1 MLRLIL
7 TISLIATCLSAP
19 SFVSPALAD
28 QIIGRW
34 CPENGGRSLS
44 IKADDDVSFNGK
56 AVQANVS
63 RHRIEFDMPAG
74 EPDAGQRFM
83 GNQLS
88 DEEISVTIGKG
99 KSASW
104 HPCKP
109 VS

>member
-1 MLRLIL
+1 MLAIGLAL
-7 TISLIATCLSAP
+7 ASATR
-19 SFVSPALAD
+19 PAQAD

-44 IKADDDVSFNGK
+44 IKTEDDVSFNGK
-56 AVQANVS
+56 AVSAIVS

-74 EPDAGQRFM
+74 EPDASQRFM

-88 DEEISVTIGKG
+88 DEEIRVTIGQA
-99 KSASW
+99 ASVIW
-104 HPCKP
+104 RPCKP